1 MAEEEAGE
9 AGVFLLDQGGQ
20 GVLVLHH
27 GVGALVPPVA
37 PGAVDHGGPAVAHMV
52 VRRHD
57 EAGVQEFGDHVKIA
71 PGVLP
76 EAVDQLND
84 AHRLGCG
91 DIDPPLDLVPLVEG
105 LEADLV

>member
-1 MAEEEAGE
+1 
-9 AGVFLLDQGGQ
+9 
-20 GVLVLHH
+20 
-27 GVGALVPPVA
+27 
-37 PGAVDHGGPAVAHMV
+37 MV

-57 EAGVQEFGDHVKIA
+57 EAGVQEFGDHMKIA

-84 AHRLGCG
+84 AHRPGGG